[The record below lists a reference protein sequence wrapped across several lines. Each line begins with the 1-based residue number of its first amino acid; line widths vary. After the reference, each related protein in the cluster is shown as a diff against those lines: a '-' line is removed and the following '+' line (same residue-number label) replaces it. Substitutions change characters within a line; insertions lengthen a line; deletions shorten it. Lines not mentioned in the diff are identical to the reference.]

1 MCSWKLT
8 CNQAHLGTDTSVAVF
23 VEGWGRDPLTLG
35 GVYCVE
41 NYTPL
46 SDINGGILEEVVE
59 ENLDI
64 ENVFISD
71 AEK

>member
-1 MCSWKLT
+1 M
-8 CNQAHLGTDTSVAVF
+8 AIF
-23 VEGWGRDPLTLG
+23 VKGWGRDPLTLG

>member
-1 MCSWKLT
+1 
-8 CNQAHLGTDTSVAVF
+8 VAIF
-23 VEGWGRDPLTLG
+23 IEDRGRDPLTLG

-46 SDINGGILEEVVE
+46 SDINRGVLEEVVE
-59 ENLDI
+59 ENLDN

-71 AEK
+71 TDK